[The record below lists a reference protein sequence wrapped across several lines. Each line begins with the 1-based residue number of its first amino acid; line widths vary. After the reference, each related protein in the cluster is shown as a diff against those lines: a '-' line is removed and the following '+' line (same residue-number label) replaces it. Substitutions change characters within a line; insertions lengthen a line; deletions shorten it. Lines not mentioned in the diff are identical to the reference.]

1 MSGYKILITGGR
13 LMYSG
18 SNPSALRSMKW
29 LQKALLELLK
39 EKKYSQITVKEIC
52 SRADLSRQTFY
63 QIFDSK
69 EEVMQYHFSTLFQEF
84 MKECASF
91 QNITIS
97 QLTYHFFQFFYK
109 HREFIEILISDNLI
123 YLLEQQFS
131 VYVQKIDLF
140 RILNT
145 TEAHPDYTAAYVSG
159 ALTQILIHWFDQSFD
174 LDIHEI
180 SRLTETIITGQH
192 LHSR

>member
-1 MSGYKILITGGR
+1 M
-13 LMYSG
+13 
-18 SNPSALRSMKW
+18 
-29 LQKALLELLK
+29 
-39 EKKYSQITVKEIC
+39 
-52 SRADLSRQTFY
+52 SRQTFY

-69 EEVMQYHFSTLFQEF
+69 EEVMQYHFFS
-84 MKECASF
+84 
-91 QNITIS
+91 
-97 QLTYHFFQFFYK
+97 FFYK

-140 RILNT
+140 RILNIA
-145 TEAHPDYTAAYVSG
+145 EAHSDYTASYVSG

-174 LDIHEI
+174 LDIKEV

-192 LHSR
+192 LHNR